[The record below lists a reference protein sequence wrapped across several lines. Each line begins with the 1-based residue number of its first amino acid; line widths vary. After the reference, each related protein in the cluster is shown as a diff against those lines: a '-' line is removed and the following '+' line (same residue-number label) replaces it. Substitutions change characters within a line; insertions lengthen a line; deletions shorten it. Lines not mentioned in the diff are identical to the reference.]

1 MTTPD
6 NPANL
11 TIAALYCFAPF
22 DAPKAIAEQ
31 LQTLCD
37 ALDIRGTLILA
48 TEGINGT
55 VAGSAESI
63 AALMTAIRALPGC
76 ADMDVKY
83 AHAPTMPF
91 GRMKVKVKAEIVT
104 LDAGDLDPARRAGF
118 HVEPSEWNALIAD
131 PDVVVIDTRNDYE
144 VAIGSFEGAL
154 DPGTRRFRDFP
165 AWFDAQAQL
174 WAEQG
179 RRPRIAM
186 FCTGGIRCEKST
198 ALVKARGFDQV
209 YHLKGGI
216 LRYLEEMPQAD
227 SLWGGDC
234 FVFDERVAVTHGL
247 APGRH
252 RMCAACGHPYA
263 KDEPHS
269 CAAVQD
275 GAGAPGDATS

>member
-1 MTTPD
+1 MTLPD
-6 NPANL
+6 QTTDL
-11 TIAALYCFAPF
+11 TIAALYCFAAF
-22 DAPKAIAEQ
+22 DAPEDVAERLRARCDDLAIK
-31 LQTLCD
+31 
-37 ALDIRGTLILA
+37 GTLILA
-48 TEGINGT
+48 SEGINGT
-55 VAGSAESI
+55 VAGSAAGIDALI
-63 AALMTAIRALPGC
+63 AAIRALPGC

-104 LDAGDLDPARRAGF
+104 LGAGDLDPARRAGF

-144 VAIGSFEGAL
+144 VAIGSFERAL

-165 AWFDAQAQL
+165 AWFDAQAEQ
-174 WAEQG
+174 WTAQG
-179 RRPRIAM
+179 RRPKIAM

-198 ALVKARGFDQV
+198 ALVKARGFEQV

-216 LRYLEEMPQAD
+216 LRYLEDMPPAD
-227 SLWGGDC
+227 SLWRGDC

-252 RMCAACGHPYA
+252 RMCAGCGHPYA
-263 KDEPHS
+263 VDGPHQ
-269 CAAVQD
+269 CAAGQD
-275 GAGAPGDATS
+275 GGGAPGTATS

>member
-6 NPANL
+6 QTAAL

-22 DAPKAIAEQ
+22 DAPEALADQ
-31 LQTLCD
+31 LRARCD
-37 ALDIRGTLILA
+37 ALGVKGTLILA
-48 TEGINGT
+48 GEGINGT
-55 VAGSAESI
+55 VAGSA
-63 AALMTAIRALPGC
+63 ANVDTLVATIRAWPGC

-83 AHAPTMPF
+83 AQAPTMVF
-91 GRMKVKVKAEIVT
+91 GRMKVKVKDEIVT
-104 LDAGDLDPARRAGF
+104 LGAGDLDPARRAGF

-179 RRPRIAM
+179 RQPRIAM

-227 SLWGGDC
+227 SLWRGDC

-252 RMCAACGHPYA
+252 RMCADCGHPFA
-263 KDEPHS
+263 MDEQHR
-269 CAAVQD
+269 CASGQEGS
-275 GAGAPGDATS
+275 GASGRATS